1 MISITNIG
9 LTPVQIAGNAEGTGL
24 LLNETPGYDYVNGK
38 RTNTQTHLKEEVVF
52 VDNNYEKV
60 VVKVPGTKQLVT
72 AEQLAQQKG
81 KIKVKFKNLR
91 GRFYRTN
98 SGEYA
103 LSCSA
108 DGVEVIS

>member
-1 MISITNIG
+1 MNVTDVILI
-9 LTPVQIAGNAEGTGL
+9 PAQIAGNAEGTGL

-38 RTNTQTHLKEEVVF
+38 RTDTQTCMKEEVVF
-52 VDNNYEKV
+52 VDNNFEKV
-60 VVKVPGTKQLVT
+60 VVKVPGTKPLVT

-81 KIKVKFKNLR
+81 KIKVRFKNLK

-103 LSCSA
+103 LTCSA